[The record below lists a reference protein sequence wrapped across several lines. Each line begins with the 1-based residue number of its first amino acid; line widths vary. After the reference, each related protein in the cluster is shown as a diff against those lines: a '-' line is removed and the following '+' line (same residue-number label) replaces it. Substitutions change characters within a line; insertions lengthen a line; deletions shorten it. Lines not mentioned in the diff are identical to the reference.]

1 MPNAVPF
8 VTMTPLTPYASDR
21 SAHRTQV
28 QVLRMRQRASR
39 TEALVRAAVLAA
51 ALASLAVGLSGAL
64 HSGSAL
70 VSSCLD
76 AATGV
81 SSVQ

>member
-1 MPNAVPF
+1 MPNALSLF
-8 VTMTPLTPYASDR
+8 IMTPHTSYAPDR

-28 QVLRMRQRASR
+28 QVLRMRQHASR